1 MKTSQVF
8 LMIPVR
14 VVGNTNGNIPL
25 PGPLGSFFSL
35 FPMFPITYLKIMD
48 KGKRREKATASA
60 CIRVKFETT
69 IGNTTGNRR
78 FNVREKTI
86 EGKLVKAVKIMGG
99 LAPKFVSP
107 GLDGV
112 PDRLV
117 LLPGGKIAFIE
128 LKAPG
133 KELRPLQVRRKRQLE
148 SLGFL
153 VYCIDRPEQI
163 GEILNEIQSS

>member
-1 MKTSQVF
+1 M
-8 LMIPVR
+8 
-14 VVGNTNGNIPL
+14 
-25 PGPLGSFFSL
+25 
-35 FPMFPITYLKIMD
+35 
-48 KGKRREKATASA
+48 
-60 CIRVKFETT
+60 
-69 IGNTTGNRR
+69 
-78 FNVREKTI
+78 REKTI
-86 EGKLVKAVKIMGG
+86 ESKLVKAVKNLGG
-99 LAPKFVSP
+99 LAPKFISP

-148 SLGFL
+148 SLGFS

-163 GEILNEIQSS
+163 GAILNEIQSS